1 MPRLTSPM
9 PKGIHMDVNVSGLQL
24 FIFLVF
30 WITKWSLCFWGV
42 PATNADCNQIWFAVI
57 KKKSLC
63 HVLCEKPFAWKS
75 MFFHMNLLKKT
86 ISDIGSQVGNRF
98 TTISLYSDYIVSTQ
112 CLYFFPTMSTQC
124 YHLSTQCF
132 HIPNINRLLT
142 HYILYKPSRAQG
154 KPADIRPKPILW
166 AMPKPATNAMKTMK
180 HATGAATKPVKTKPM
195 KGHTTMKTM
204 PMKTMPMKGQKTM
217 KTMKTMPMKGPKKTM
232 KSPKAK
238 DVQPMNIPWNGK
250 IFCSS
255 SHCGSWI
262 YVRKSQWYA
271 KCTMCGRPWLTSFQT
286 NGISL
291 PETQVSLDKFLQ
303 TRSLLMSVLQKNQ
316 TNVLQLDVFFYFF
329 HCSKAMKATK
339 LNAMWPTEPW
349 GTKWLPRPW
358 DASKDGVW
366 KKKLACLLSSMLT
379 RLVCCNICFFSMHEH
394 PVLFVSLSTQC
405 FFFHRAHSAL
415 ALPTQTKGSA
425 IKISCHLSIP
435 CFIGS
440 VQNILTL
447 SFSFEHSVWL
457 PWAHS
462 ACLVRKENG

>member
-30 WITKWSLCFWGV
+30 LNLQMIFMFLRCASHQCWLQPDMVRRDK
-42 PATNADCNQIWFAVI
+42 

-232 KSPKAK
+232 KSPKAQ
-238 DVQPMNIPWNGK
+238 DV
-250 IFCSS
+250 
-255 SHCGSWI
+255 
-262 YVRKSQWYA
+262 QWYA

-303 TRSLLMSVLQKNQ
+303 TRSLLMSVVQKNQ
-316 TNVLQLDVFFYFF
+316 TNVLQLDVFFIF
-329 HCSKAMKATK
+329 SIA
-339 LNAMWPTEPW
+339 
-349 GTKWLPRPW
+349 PRPW
-358 DASKDGVW
+358 KPPSWMPCGQQSLEEPSGYQGLEMLPKTVCG
-366 KKKLACLLSSMLT
+366 KRNLLACFP
-379 RLVCCNICFFSMHEH
+379 VCWPDWCVATFVFFSMHEH